1 MAVAAL
7 LAAACSGGEA
17 EPPQATERPAA
28 TSTPPIAPST
38 GSDAPAERD
47 LVDLARRF
55 RGLIDPPRMVQ
66 LPTLAA
72 GATQEFE
79 LLILPSDPDDRP
91 ERTTAQATLR
101 SVSEHAYFFVE
112 DGADV
117 DAGEVAEAVRAFEE
131 EVWPAV
137 VGNFG
142 PPPSPGVDGDPRIVL
157 LHADLGS
164 AVAGYV
170 NGDDGYPQE
179 VVPTSNGRESIYLD
193 LDVSLGSMAYTGV
206 LAHELQHVIHQGLD
220 AGEEAWV
227 NEGLSVFAA
236 GLVGSPS
243 SYGAYLER
251 PQTQL
256 NTWSALDA
264 GGAHYAASG
273 LFFEYLFEQTGGEAR
288 RLAAEPADGVAGVRA
303 FLAALGEP
311 RSFEAL
317 AADWAVANY
326 LDQPGGAYGY
336 QGVDVGPP
344 ETKRVEGTGEEE
356 GEVGQFGVDYLEF
369 EAGDFSGPPAVIF
382 TGEAQTPAL
391 AAQLKGDAGSFWWSG
406 RGDNIDS
413 MLTRELD
420 LTGVESATLTF
431 RTWFDIERWYDFGYV
446 AASRDGGLTW
456 DVLEGEESTSDDPLA
471 VSYGPGYSGRSGGG
485 GEPEWIDE
493 RIDLSAYAGSRV
505 LLRFEL
511 VNDESQHGDGWAID
525 DIAVPEIGFFDD
537 AEADAGGWQRQG
549 FRRLSEPLA
558 QRFQLRLIT
567 LGAVPAVEE
576 IELDGG
582 NQARI
587 ALDGLG
593 SEYSKAIIVIMATTE
608 GTTEPARYRYEV
620 LETGESG

>member
-1 MAVAAL
+1 M
-7 LAAACSGGEA
+7 
-17 EPPQATERPAA
+17 
-28 TSTPPIAPST
+28 
-38 GSDAPAERD
+38 
-47 LVDLARRF
+47 
-55 RGLIDPPRMVQ
+55 
-66 LPTLAA
+66 
-72 GATQEFE
+72 
-79 LLILPSDPDDRP
+79 
-91 ERTTAQATLR
+91 
-101 SVSEHAYFFVE
+101 
-112 DGADV
+112 
-117 DAGEVAEAVRAFEE
+117 
-131 EVWPAV
+131 
-137 VGNFG
+137 
-142 PPPSPGVDGDPRIVL
+142 
-157 LHADLGS
+157 
-164 AVAGYV
+164 
-170 NGDDGYPQE
+170 
-179 VVPTSNGRESIYLD
+179 
-193 LDVSLGSMAYTGV
+193 
-206 LAHELQHVIHQGLD
+206 
-220 AGEEAWV
+220 
-227 NEGLSVFAA
+227 
-236 GLVGSPS
+236 
-243 SYGAYLER
+243 
-251 PQTQL
+251 
-256 NTWSALDA
+256 
-264 GGAHYAASG
+264 
-273 LFFEYLFEQTGGEAR
+273 
-288 RLAAEPADGVAGVRA
+288 AGVRA

-356 GEVGQFGVDYLEF
+356 DEVGQFGVDYLEF

-485 GEPEWIDE
+485 GEPDWIDE

-537 AEADAGGWQRQG
+537 GESDAGGWQRQG

-576 IELDGG
+576 VELDGG
-582 NQARI
+582 TQARI
-587 ALDGLG
+587 ELDGLG
-593 SEYSKAIIVIMATTE
+593 SEYRRAIIVIMATTE
-608 GTTEPARYRYEV
+608 GTTQPAGYRYEV
-620 LETGESG
+620 LETP